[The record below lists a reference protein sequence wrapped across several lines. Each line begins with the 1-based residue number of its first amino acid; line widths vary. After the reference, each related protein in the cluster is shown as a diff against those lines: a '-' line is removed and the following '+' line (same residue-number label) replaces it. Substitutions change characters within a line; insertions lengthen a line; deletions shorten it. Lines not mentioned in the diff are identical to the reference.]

1 MGDSMKVV
9 VLYTN
14 KSKHVRPVAECMARW
29 VKTYARSIEDFPK
42 DEIIDLLVITFNDTF
57 GKDKELY
64 DFIATLDRSQVHN
77 VALVNA
83 FYINN
88 KKMEAVISLCHQEDL
103 PLMREQYSWKLHI
116 KDFRQ
121 CNQGVIDG
129 AKLYIED
136 MVNIIRNYY

>member
-1 MGDSMKVV
+1 MRVV

-14 KSKHVRPVAECMARW
+14 KSKHVKPVAESMARW
-29 VKTYARSIEDFPK
+29 VKTYARSIDEFPK
-42 DEIIDLLVITFNDTF
+42 DERIDLLVITFDDTL

-64 DFIATLDRSQVHN
+64 DFIPTLNRGQVKN

-88 KKMEAVISLCHQEDL
+88 KKMDSVISLCHKVDL
-103 PLMREQYSWKLHI
+103 PLMREQYSWKLTL
-116 KDFRQ
+116 KELRQ

-129 AKLYIED
+129 ARLYIED
-136 MVNIIRNYY
+136 MVNIIQNYY